1 MAPSRYTYFKGDQD
15 FIIQAFSK
23 YAHQKQETD
32 KMLEQL
38 IAPYITGSLSVL
50 DAGCAFGRD
59 TAEFKASGLIPV
71 GIDLSDELLRKAVT
85 SHPDIRFQKMDVRKL
100 SFDDHSFDGIW
111 CHAVLLHLKDD
122 GIITALREF
131 HRVLK
136 PGGILFISFK
146 KGEGAREVVEDF
158 SSNSARFFNYK
169 TTEAVMEMLQR
180 TGFTDIDAYYIN
192 ERDLFGPDKRDLD
205 WVHCFSKNASQQSPA

>member
-1 MAPSRYTYFKGDQD
+1 MSEYLDRTIAAYDQD
-15 FIIQAFSK
+15 PDK
-23 YAHQKQETD
+23 YEASTAGMTPPVEFRRFVETIGGAG
-32 KMLEQL
+32 K
-38 IAPYITGSLSVL
+38 TVL